1 MRNGPLFD
9 DDNFQ
14 LLCYCNLSCLVHGNS
29 CAKFILGFGD
39 NINNASNLVVAQV
52 TMMANVSTNISTS
65 LMTRRLLRIIILPYF
80 LYEASLSLTNLRI
93 HTQVNT
99 GT

>member
-1 MRNGPLFD
+1 M
-9 DDNFQ
+9 
-14 LLCYCNLSCLVHGNS
+14 
-29 CAKFILGFGD
+29 LGFGD

-52 TMMANVSTNISTS
+52 TMLANVSTNISTS
-65 LMTRRLLRIIILPYF
+65 LMTPRLLRVIILPYF

-93 HTQVNT
+93 HTQVNI

>member
-29 CAKFILGFGD
+29 CAKFMLGFGD

-52 TMMANVSTNISTS
+52 TMLANVSTNICTPAHQSNDSSTLEDYYFTIFS
-65 LMTRRLLRIIILPYF
+65 L
-80 LYEASLSLTNLRI
+80 
-93 HTQVNT
+93 
-99 GT
+99 